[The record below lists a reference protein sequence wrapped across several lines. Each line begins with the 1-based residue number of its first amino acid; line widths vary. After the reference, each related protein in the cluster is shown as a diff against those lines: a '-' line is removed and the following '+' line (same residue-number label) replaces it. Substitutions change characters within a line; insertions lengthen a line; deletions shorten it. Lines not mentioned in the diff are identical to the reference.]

1 MCYLPSKVTSLSKAP
16 ALFILTG
23 ICSAIMLYDAG
34 LPFIVSPLIGGVL
47 SFGMILF
54 SSRGTVKGF
63 WAFSFLILILSV
75 SMGYFSLFRLEQNH
89 VENRYVRMKGHV
101 LSERAWGGR
110 RAIILS
116 LDGNRYMAK
125 VSPEKGYSEGDTLF
139 ITGYII
145 PMKSSLKN
153 PGGFREDMYWK
164 AKGVK
169 GEYLPESMKLL
180 SSSGKDIHSWRSYL
194 RREILL
200 SLPEKTRGYMLA
212 SWLGAKDP
220 DLVQIHSTSGTVHLL
235 AVSGFHVAILASG
248 LFLIFRN
255 FPACNI
261 IISLFLWLYVAL
273 TGFAPSASRASMMLQ
288 LVLISRF
295 FGRPVTPINSVS
307 VAGVIMLSLN
317 PFCFW
322 DLGWR
327 LSMVAS
333 LTISAFIELEFHKR
347 IKVLLI
353 SPIVWLSTS
362 ALIISSFGQVPLSGM
377 IFNLFTIPL
386 FGILLPLASII
397 SVLVLL
403 GVPFADLFS
412 FACEIPFL
420 AWENV
425 AHFFCFLFPYST
437 GSNWLVITTSVL
449 TFFTV
454 ILRSISYNL
463 YRSISASCVVIIFL
477 AFLYKYIVV

>member
-1 MCYLPSKVTSLSKAP
+1 MLSKVTSLSKAP
-16 ALFILTG
+16 ALFILIG
-23 ICSAIMLYDAG
+23 ICSAILLYDAG
-34 LPFIVSPLIGGVL
+34 LPFIASPLTGAVL
-47 SFGMILF
+47 SFGMILL

-63 WAFSFLILILSV
+63 WAFSFIILLLSV
-75 SMGYFSLFRLEQNH
+75 SIGYFSLARLEQNH
-89 VENRYVRMKGHV
+89 LDSTYVRMKGHI
-101 LSERAWGGR
+101 LSERAWGGK
-110 RAIILS
+110 RAIIIS
-116 LDGNRYMAK
+116 VNGNRYMAK
-125 VSPEKGYSEGDTLF
+125 VSPDKGYREGDILF

-164 AKGVK
+164 SKGVK

-194 RREILL
+194 RQKILL

-220 DLVQIHSTSGTVHLL
+220 DLVQTHSASGTVHLL

-261 IISLFLWLYVAL
+261 IISFFLWLYVAL
-273 TGFAPSASRASMMLQ
+273 TGFAASASRASMMLQ
-288 LVLISRF
+288 LVLLSRF
-295 FGRPVTPINSVS
+295 LGRPVTPINSVS

-333 LTISAFIELEFHKR
+333 LTISAFVELEFHKK

-353 SPIVWLSTS
+353 SPMVWLSTAALVIS
-362 ALIISSFGQVPLSGM
+362 AFGQVPLSG
-377 IFNLFTIPL
+377 IVTNLFTIPL
-386 FGILLPLASII
+386 FGILLPFASII
-397 SVLVLL
+397 SILVLL
-403 GVPFADLFS
+403 GFPFVGLFS
-412 FACEIPFL
+412 IACEISFM

-425 AHFFCFLFPYST
+425 AHFFCFLFPYSI
-437 GSNWLVITTSVL
+437 GSNWFVLITSVL
-449 TFFTV
+449 SFVAV
-454 ILRSISYNL
+454 IFRSISYNF
-463 YRSISASCVVIIFL
+463 YRSLSASCVVIIFL

>member
-1 MCYLPSKVTSLSKAP
+1 MLSKVTSLSKAP
-16 ALFILTG
+16 ALFILVG
-23 ICSAIMLYDAG
+23 ICSAILLYDTG
-34 LPFIVSPLIGGVL
+34 LPFIVSPLTGAVL
-47 SFGMILF
+47 SFGMILL

-63 WAFSFLILILSV
+63 WAFSFLVLLLSV
-75 SMGYFSLFRLEQNH
+75 CMGYYSLARIEHNH
-89 VENRYVRMKGHV
+89 VDNTYVRMKGHV
-101 LSERAWGGR
+101 LSERAWGGK

-116 LDGNRYMAK
+116 LDGSRYIAK
-125 VSPEKGYSEGDTLF
+125 VSPNKGYREGDTLF
-139 ITGYII
+139 VTGYII

-194 RREILL
+194 RQKILL

-248 LFLIFRN
+248 LFFIFRN
-255 FPACNI
+255 FSACNI
-261 IISLFLWLYVAL
+261 LISLFLWLYVAL

-307 VAGVIMLSLN
+307 VAGVIMLCWN

-333 LTISAFIELEFHKR
+333 LTISAFVELELHKR
-347 IKVLLI
+347 VKVFLI
-353 SPIVWLSTS
+353 SPMVWLSTA
-362 ALIISSFGQVPLSGM
+362 ALIISAFGQVPLSGTVV
-377 IFNLFTIPL
+377 NLFTIPL
-386 FGILLPLASII
+386 FGILLPLASLI
-397 SVLVLL
+397 SIWVLF
-403 GVPFADLFS
+403 GFPFGDLFS
-412 FACEIPFL
+412 IACEIPFL
-420 AWENV
+420 AWEKV
-425 AHFFCFLFPYST
+425 AHFFCFLFPYSL
-437 GSNWLVITTSVL
+437 GSNWFVIIISVL
-449 TFFTV
+449 IFFAV
-454 ILRSISYNL
+454 IFRSISYNF
-463 YRSISASCVVIIFL
+463 YRSLSASGVVIIFL
-477 AFLYKYIVV
+477 AFLYKYILV